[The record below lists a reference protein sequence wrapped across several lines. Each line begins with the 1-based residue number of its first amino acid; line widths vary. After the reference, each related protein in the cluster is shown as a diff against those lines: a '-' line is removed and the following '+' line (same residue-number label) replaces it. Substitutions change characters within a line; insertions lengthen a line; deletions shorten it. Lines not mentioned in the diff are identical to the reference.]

1 MLTGMRRIALGLA
14 ALLVIAG
21 CGDSD
26 SKTSSTQSSTTTT
39 TTTTTSMPVGPATAF
54 PENVPTETDGEC
66 SLPRTDPARPK
77 AGPLGPVTDGVT
89 VREVNIVDDGPN
101 SVIADFMVT
110 APPRVTA
117 GSGERWVVVNFDGV
131 RRVDRV
137 VTLESPHARRL
148 PATVCDDS
156 AWAFAL
162 AFDREIESLK
172 LDNEQAPRLLVF
184 FKS

>member
-1 MLTGMRRIALGLA
+1 MLTRMRRIALGLA

-21 CGDSD
+21 CGKSGSD
-26 SKTSSTQSSTTTT
+26 KSSASSSTTTA
-39 TTTTTSMPVGPATAF
+39 SVPAAPGTAF

-89 VREVNIVDDGPN
+89 VKEVNISDDGPN
-101 SVIADFMVT
+101 SVVVDFTVSS
-110 APPRVTA
+110 PPHVTA

-131 RRVDRV
+131 RTVERV
-137 VTLESPHARRL
+137 VTLGSPHARRL

-156 AWAFAL
+156 GWAFAL
-162 AFDREIESLK
+162 AFDREIETLT
-172 LDNEQAPRLLVF
+172 LENEQAPRLRVS
-184 FKS
+184 FKP